1 MSICLLRYRFEDRS
15 DVGPDHLPVPRTYEA
30 AKAQHEKTE
39 KRRVELIKINTPLV
53 AQFQKDE
60 EARREEKKT
69 KEGVEADDKDRNETD
84 QKEVKIVCT
93 DCFELI
99 FIMFRFDFL
108 DL

>member
-1 MSICLLRYRFEDRS
+1 MSICLIRYRFEDRG

-30 AKAQHEKTE
+30 AKAQHDKTE

-60 EARREEKKT
+60 EARQSEKQT
-69 KEGVEADDKDRNETD
+69 KEGMELDDKERSEVDK
-84 QKEVKIVCT
+84 KEVKTVCT
-93 DCFELI
+93 DCLELVFE
-99 FIMFRFDFL
+99 MFRFAFP